1 MDNDPISGYR
11 EEIGKTDP
19 ATIYM
24 KDGVPLPPDGYI
36 VSPYKCVIDY
46 NILGLLSIATLIII
60 GIALVVVLIIAVILI
75 IYAQKNRSNKRKALD
90 SSLLNKDAPSV

>member
-1 MDNDPISGYR
+1 MDDSP
-11 EEIGKTDP
+11 E
-19 ATIYM
+19 
-24 KDGVPLPPDGYI
+24 DGVPLPPDGYI

-46 NILGLLSIATLIII
+46 NILGLLSIGMSNNCLKPVATLIII